1 MMIVVQLWRSKAD
14 GKLMR
19 VDHGTKYIHLAGET
33 IEGGISEEHV
43 LMLNFLKLY
52 DRAKHIIKGYRSDF
66 GTRELRKAMRGHRT
80 KLHIQLEQP
89 G

>member
-19 VDHGTKYIHLAGET
+19 VDHGTKYIHPAGET
-33 IEGGISEEHV
+33 IAGGISHECMV
-43 LMLNFLKLY
+43 ILKILETHN
-52 DRAKHIIKGYRSDF
+52 RAKHIIKGYRSDF

-80 KLHIQLEQP
+80 TLHIQLQQP